1 VTQPGS
7 AKKQASRLA
16 GVYKPR
22 GAKKFPTCAQKRL
35 PKAGPPK
42 RAHQKPPRTG
52 AEKAAANNNAG
63 RRRS

>member
-1 VTQPGS
+1 M
-7 AKKQASRLA
+7 A

-35 PKAGPPK
+35 PKARVTK
-42 RAHQKPPRTG
+42 A
-52 AEKAAANNNAG
+52 AAANNNAG

>member
-1 VTQPGS
+1 
-7 AKKQASRLA
+7 LA

-42 RAHQKPPRTG
+42 RAHQKLPKAR
-52 AEKAAANNNAG
+52 AEKAAAANNNAG